1 MGANEYGVCV
11 GNEAVWSK
19 IPFVLRDN
27 ALTGLDIVR
36 FVFHILQIKELILIY
51 FSLAL
56 ERSKTAKL
64 AVEVI
69 GELVETYGQGGTC
82 YDPSSNTPSGYD
94 NSFLVV
100 DNEEAWVIETC
111 DRVWVAKQIQGKF
124 RFEEKINIFV
134 CRRFL

>member
-1 MGANEYGVCV
+1 MGANEHGVCI

-124 RFEEKINIFV
+124 RFEEKINIF
-134 CRRFL
+134 RL